1 MIADHTTEKITILK
15 YVIIN
20 ELSFLRKSDYYR

>member
-1 MIADHTTEKITILK
+1 MIADHTAEEITILK

-20 ELSFLRKSDYYR
+20 ELSFLRKSDYCR